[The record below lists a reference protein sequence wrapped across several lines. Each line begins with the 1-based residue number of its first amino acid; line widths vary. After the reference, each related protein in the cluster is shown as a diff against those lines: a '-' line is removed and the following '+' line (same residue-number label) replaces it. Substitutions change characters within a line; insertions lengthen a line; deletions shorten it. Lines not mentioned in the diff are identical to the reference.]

1 MTHLTHTQI
10 AAAKSNDLE
19 AVSSVIRETESLV
32 SARARHYAGSAMENG
47 NTLAEDLT
55 QTGRIAVWQCIS
67 KFDGD
72 TPQAFMA
79 YIDRHVSAAMLDVLR
94 AETRPGVTARA
105 AKDFEAALVL
115 ASGDPYEAERFAASD
130 AMGDRKM
137 TPEHAYSA
145 RLSWHGLDYLD
156 RQLSPDEFEGGEDG
170 REPMTLAQKFERE
183 TGIPAELITAADIAS
198 HRRTVVRD
206 QVHKTLGALSERQ
219 RHVLKAGFGIAPVA
233 IYQPGADDDELAA
246 DMGATRYQV
255 QQARTKGSK
264 RFAELYRAGARAW

>member
-1 MTHLTHTQI
+1 MTHLTHVQI

-47 NTLAEDLT
+47 NTLADDLT

-79 YIDRHVSAAMLDVLR
+79 YIDRHVSAAMLDALR

-115 ASGDPYEAERFAASD
+115 AAGDPYEAERVAISP

-137 TPEHAYSA
+137 SPEHAYAA
-145 RLSWHGLDYLD
+145 RLSWLGLDYLD
-156 RQLSPDEFEGGEDG
+156 RPVSGEDG
-170 REPMTLAQKFERE
+170 QPLTLAEKVERE
-183 TGIPAELITAADIAS
+183 TGTPAELITAADIAS
-198 HRRTVVRD
+198 HRRTVIRD